1 MTANE
6 QKSLVQ
12 SAAVSFLLAAG
23 MDNPHI
29 AKDLSE
35 HQDLL
40 GQLIRVNLYTPICL
54 CFPMQDASSKSQ
66 IIVDT
71 LNQGLERLRVSF
83 PWLAGQI
90 IREGVVEGNTGRSK
104 IIPLNNKTIPLIVK
118 DLGHDAGV
126 PSMDALRNAKFP
138 FSMLDGEVLAP
149 LSGLPTSYEG
159 DPAPVFFLQANF
171 INGGLLLNFA
181 GEHSVMDGQ
190 GLGEIIRIFDK
201 ACHNELFTDEEVL
214 QGNRARDSVI
224 PLFDQTSYKPG
235 PELDHLLVKPRA
247 STSTT
252 SASMNDMPPKCKWA
266 YFHFSSSNLSKL
278 KSIASSSSSPFSE
291 NTTAAPYVTTNDA
304 LSAFIW
310 QSTSRIRSSRL
321 PPHSTSTFARAVD
334 IRSSL
339 SIPPCYPGNISN
351 HTYTTLPLST
361 LVSSTSLKSLTS
373 SLRLA
378 LNPSDLSFTIR
389 SLATHISLTVDKSGI
404 SYGANLDFSTDIF
417 FSSWARLACYKFNFN
432 LGLGLPES
440 VRRPRY
446 AGVESLMYLMPIDR
460 SRGIDAAIC
469 LRDDDLERLRGDRE
483 FREYADWIG

>member
-1 MTANE
+1 
-6 QKSLVQ
+6 
-12 SAAVSFLLAAG
+12 
-23 MDNPHI
+23 MDNSHI

-54 CFPMQDASSKSQ
+54 CFPMQDVSSKSQ

-83 PWLAGQI
+83 PWLAGQV
-90 IREGVVEGNTGRSK
+90 IREGVVKGNTGRSK
-104 IIPLNNKTIPLIVK
+104 IIPLNNRTIPLIVR
-118 DLGHDAGV
+118 DLGHDTAV

-181 GEHSVMDGQ
+181 GEHSTMDGQ

-201 ACHNELFTDEEVL
+201 ACHNEPFTDEEVL

-252 SASMNDMPPKCKWA
+252 SASTNNMPPKCTWA
-266 YFHFSSSNLSKL
+266 YFHFSSSNLAKL

-291 NTTAAPYVTTNDA
+291 NTVAAPYITTNDA

-310 QSTSRIRSSRL
+310 QSTSRIRSSRV

-334 IRSSL
+334 VRSSL
-339 SIPPCYPGNISN
+339 SIPSCYPGYMSN
-351 HTYTTLPLST
+351 HTYTTLPLSS
-361 LVSSTSLKSLTS
+361 LVSSTSLNSLTS

-404 SYGANLDFSTDIF
+404 SPGANLDFSTDIF

-446 AGVESLMYLMPIDR
+446 ATVESLMYLMPMDR
-460 SRGIDAAIC
+460 SGGIDAAIC
-469 LRDDDLERLRGDRE
+469 IRDDDLERLRRDRE

>member
-1 MTANE
+1 
-6 QKSLVQ
+6 
-12 SAAVSFLLAAG
+12 
-23 MDNPHI
+23 MDNSHI

-54 CFPMQDASSKSQ
+54 CFPMQDVSSKSQ

-83 PWLAGQI
+83 PWLAGQV
-90 IREGVVEGNTGRSK
+90 IREGVVKGNTGRSK
-104 IIPLNNKTIPLIVK
+104 IIPLNNRTIPLIVR
-118 DLGHDAGV
+118 DLGHDTAV

-181 GEHSVMDGQ
+181 GEHSTMDGQ

-201 ACHNELFTDEEVL
+201 ACHNEPFTDEEVL

-252 SASMNDMPPKCKWA
+252 SASTNNMPPKCTWA
-266 YFHFSSSNLSKL
+266 YFHFSSSNLAKL

-291 NTTAAPYVTTNDA
+291 NTAAAPYITTNDA

-310 QSTSRIRSSRL
+310 QSTSRIRSSRV

-334 IRSSL
+334 VRSSL
-339 SIPPCYPGNISN
+339 SIPSCYPGYLSN
-351 HTYTTLPLST
+351 HTYTTLPLSS
-361 LVSSTSLKSLTS
+361 LVSSTSLNSLTS

-404 SYGANLDFSTDIF
+404 SPGANLDFSTDIF

-446 AGVESLMYLMPIDR
+446 ATVESLMYLMPMDR
-460 SRGIDAAIC
+460 SGGIDAAIC
-469 LRDDDLERLRGDRE
+469 IRDDDLERLRRDRE

>member
-1 MTANE
+1 
-6 QKSLVQ
+6 
-12 SAAVSFLLAAG
+12 
-23 MDNPHI
+23 MDNSHI

-54 CFPMQDASSKSQ
+54 CFPMQDVSSKSQ

-83 PWLAGQI
+83 PWLAGQV
-90 IREGVVEGNTGRSK
+90 IREGVVKGNTGRSK
-104 IIPLNNKTIPLIVK
+104 IIPLNNRTIPLIVR
-118 DLGHDAGV
+118 DLGHDTAV
-126 PSMDALRNAKFP
+126 PSMAALRNAKFP

-181 GEHSVMDGQ
+181 GEHSTMDGQ

-201 ACHNELFTDEEVL
+201 ACHNKPFTDEEVL

-235 PELDHLLVKPRA
+235 PELDNLLVKPRA
-247 STSTT
+247 SNSTT
-252 SASMNDMPPKCKWA
+252 SASTNNMPPKCTWA
-266 YFHFSSSNLSKL
+266 YFHFSSSNLAKL
-278 KSIASSSSSPFSE
+278 KSIASCSSSPFSE
-291 NTTAAPYVTTNDA
+291 NPAAAPYITTNDA

-334 IRSSL
+334 VRSSL
-339 SIPPCYPGNISN
+339 SIPSCYPGYVSN
-351 HTYTTLPLST
+351 HTYTTLPLSSI
-361 LVSSTSLKSLTS
+361 VSSTSLNSLTS

-378 LNPSDLSFTIR
+378 LNPSELSLKIR
-389 SLATHISLTVDKSGI
+389 SLATHISLTADKSGI
-404 SYGANLDFSTDIF
+404 SPGANLDFSTDIF

-446 AGVESLMYLMPIDR
+446 ATVESLMYLMPMDR
-460 SRGIDAAIC
+460 SGGIDAAIC
-469 LRDDDLERLRGDRE
+469 IRDDDLERLRRDRE

>member
-1 MTANE
+1 
-6 QKSLVQ
+6 
-12 SAAVSFLLAAG
+12 
-23 MDNPHI
+23 MDNPHM
-29 AKDLSE
+29 AKDFPE

-54 CFPMQDASSKSQ
+54 CFQLQDVSSKSQ
-66 IIVDT
+66 IIVGT
-71 LNQGLERLRVSF
+71 LNQGLERLRDSF
-83 PWLAGQI
+83 PWLAGQV
-90 IREGVVEGNTGRSK
+90 IREGVVEKGNSTGRSK
-104 IIPLNNKTIPLIVK
+104 IIASSDNNKRIPLIVK
-118 DLGHDAGV
+118 DFGHDDTAAVVV

-181 GEHSVMDGQ
+181 GEHSTMDGQ
-190 GLGEIIRIFDK
+190 GLGEIIRMFDK
-201 ACHNELFTDEEVL
+201 ACHNEPFTDEEVL

-235 PELDHLLVKPRA
+235 PELDHLLVKKPRA

-252 SASMNDMPPKCKWA
+252 SASTNNNMPPKCTWA
-266 YFHFSSSNLSKL
+266 YFHFSSANLAKL
-278 KSIASSSSSPFSE
+278 KSMASSSSSPFSE
-291 NTTAAPYVTTNDA
+291 KRTAAPYITTNDA

-321 PPHSTSTFARAVD
+321 PPHSTTTFARAVD
-334 IRSSL
+334 LRSTL
-339 SIPPCYPGNISN
+339 SIPPCYPGNMIN
-351 HTYTTLPLST
+351 HTYTTLPLSS
-361 LVSSTSLKSLTS
+361 LVSSNSLNSLSS

-378 LNPSDLSFTIR
+378 LNPSDLTFTIR
-389 SLATHISLTVDKSGI
+389 SLATHISLTANNNLSGI
-404 SYGANLDFSTDIF
+404 SPGANLDFSTDIF
-417 FSSWARLACYKFNFN
+417 LSSWARLACYKFNFN

-446 AGVESLMYLMPIDR
+446 ATVESLMYLMPMDR
-460 SRGIDAAIC
+460 SGGIDAAIC
-469 LRDDDLERLRGDRE
+469 IRDEDLERLRRDQA

>member
-1 MTANE
+1 
-6 QKSLVQ
+6 
-12 SAAVSFLLAAG
+12 
-23 MDNPHI
+23 MDNPHM
-29 AKDLSE
+29 AKDFPE

-54 CFPMQDASSKSQ
+54 CFSLQDISSRSQ
-66 IIVDT
+66 IIVDR
-71 LNQGLERLRVSF
+71 LNQGLERLRVNF
-83 PWLAGQI
+83 PWLAGQV

-104 IIPLNNKTIPLIVK
+104 IIPSSNNKRIPLIVK
-118 DLGHDAGV
+118 DLGHDTAAV

-171 INGGLLLNFA
+171 ISGGLLLNFA
-181 GEHSVMDGQ
+181 GEHSTMDGQ
-190 GLGEIIRIFDK
+190 GLGEIIRMFDK
-201 ACHNELFTDEEVL
+201 ACHNEPFTDEEVI

-252 SASMNDMPPKCKWA
+252 SASTKNMPPKCTWA
-266 YFHFSSSNLSKL
+266 YFHFSSANLAKL
-278 KSIASSSSSPFSE
+278 KSMASSSSCPSSD
-291 NTTAAPYVTTNDA
+291 NTTAAPYITTNDA

-321 PPHSTSTFARAVD
+321 PPHSTTTFARAVD
-334 IRSSL
+334 LRSSL
-339 SIPPCYPGNISN
+339 SIPPCYPGNMIN
-351 HTYTTLPLST
+351 HTYTTLPLSS
-361 LVSSTSLKSLTS
+361 LVSSNSLNSLSS

-389 SLATHISLTVDKSGI
+389 SLATHISLTANMSGI
-404 SYGANLDFSTDIF
+404 SPGANLDFSTDIF
-417 FSSWARLACYKFNFN
+417 LSSWARLACYKFNFN

-446 AGVESLMYLMPIDR
+446 ATVESLMYLMPMDR
-460 SRGIDAAIC
+460 SGGIDAAIC
-469 LRDDDLERLRGDRE
+469 IRDEDLEWFRRDQA